1 MCNSDL
7 ILLENNDNVNNYCN
21 LEVIYVKA
29 YEILWSTSGDYNF
42 IATVEH
48 FKENINMEKV
58 KGFLQAPWKPTVLPA
73 RYRHYEAIE
82 HVSDAIK
89 IFESDK

>member
-29 YEILWSTSGDYNF
+29 YEILWPTSGDYNF
-42 IATVEH
+42 IATVEY

-58 KGFLQAPWKPTVLPA
+58 KGFLYQYTDSAVMKEPTCNCQ
-73 RYRHYEAIE
+73 
-82 HVSDAIK
+82 
-89 IFESDK
+89 F

>member
-42 IATVEH
+42 IATVEY

-58 KGFLQAPWKPTVLPA
+58 KGFLYQYTDSAVMKVQTCNCQ
-73 RYRHYEAIE
+73 
-82 HVSDAIK
+82 
-89 IFESDK
+89 F

>member
-58 KGFLQAPWKPTVLPA
+58 KGFLYQYTDSAVMKVQTCNCQ
-73 RYRHYEAIE
+73 
-82 HVSDAIK
+82 
-89 IFESDK
+89 F